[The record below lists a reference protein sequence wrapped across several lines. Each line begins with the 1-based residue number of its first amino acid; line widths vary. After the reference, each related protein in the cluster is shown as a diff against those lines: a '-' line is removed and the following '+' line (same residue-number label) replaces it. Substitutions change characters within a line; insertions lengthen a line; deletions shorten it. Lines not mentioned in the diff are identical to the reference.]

1 MNRKTLLILVAGVGA
16 MLALS
21 CAYQPSPPPNAEK
34 IPGFFRGLVQGF
46 LIFFSLVLSFFKDVR
61 IYEYPNSG
69 LWYDVGYVLGAS
81 IFFGGSGA
89 GAKSSRRKNR

>member
-1 MNRKTLLILVAGVGA
+1 MRRRTLLLVAMTLGA
-16 MLALS
+16 MVALS
-21 CAYQPSPPPNAEK
+21 CARQPEPPPDVEE
-34 IPGFFRGLVQGF
+34 IPGFFRGLLQGF
-46 LIFFSLVLSFFKDVR
+46 LIFFSLILSFFKDVR

-89 GAKSSRRKNR
+89 GAKSSRKKR

>member
-1 MNRKTLLILVAGVGA
+1 MKRTTLLILAAAVAA
-16 MLALS
+16 MLLLG
-21 CAYQPSPPPNAEK
+21 CARQPAPPPEVEK
-34 IPGFFRGLVQGF
+34 IPGFFRGLLQGF
-46 LIFFSLVLSFFKDVR
+46 LIFFSLILSFFKDVR

-89 GAKSSRRKNR
+89 GAKSSRRKR